1 MRLFYLINEPF
12 DGYQTG
18 YRKALNKLKNEGTLS
33 SVYFYSFYAKE
44 KELGSWEKTL
54 TDIEE
59 KIIGFPPH
67 IILIAHL
74 AKHHKIPQ
82 NFISDVNKNF
92 GQKPK
97 WIYDERDVYGYFR
110 KPLPRNILS
119 FAPSCDLI
127 TVCAEGNFKERFVRN
142 GAKRV
147 IYLPHVYD
155 ANFGTSWV
163 PTRTREFDIIMIA
176 NRSRSRI
183 PFKSMPGIKER
194 EQIVLKF
201 AKQFGSKFAIFGK
214 GWDNFPC
221 NKGPINFFDQEKI
234 LRKSWLSIGMDH
246 FYKYDGY
253 YSDRLPIALVS
264 GVPHITYETPGL
276 EKLFIDKSHLFYY
289 KNTEEALSLAV
300 SLLQKPKNELIEF
313 GQEARSYVIDRFSE
327 TTRFKKI
334 INLIINNNKQKVS

>member
-1 MRLFYLINEPF
+1 LKLFYLINEPF
-12 DGYQTG
+12 EGYQTG
-18 YRKALNKLKNEGTLS
+18 YRQAFEALKMEGIVS
-33 SVYFYSFYAKE
+33 SIYFYSFYPKE

-59 KIIGFPPH
+59 KIIGFQPH

-82 NFISDVNKNF
+82 NFISDVDKNF
-92 GQKPK
+92 VQKPK
-97 WIYDERDVYGYFR
+97 WIYDERDAFGFFI
-110 KPLPRNILS
+110 KPLSKNTLK
-119 FAPSCDLI
+119 FAANCDLVVLANYG
-127 TVCAEGNFKERFVRN
+127 TMMDRFKN
-142 GAKRV
+142 SGAQF
-147 IYLPHVYD
+147 IAYLPQSYD
-155 ANFGTSWV
+155 FNFGTEWV

-176 NRSRSRI
+176 NRSSSRI

-313 GQEARSYVIDRFSE
+313 GREARSYIIDRFSE